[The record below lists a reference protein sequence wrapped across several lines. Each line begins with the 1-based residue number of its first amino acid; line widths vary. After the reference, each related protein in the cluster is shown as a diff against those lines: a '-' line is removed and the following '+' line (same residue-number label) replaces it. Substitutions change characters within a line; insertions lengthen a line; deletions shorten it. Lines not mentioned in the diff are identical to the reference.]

1 MIETERLILK
11 PLTHQQLI
19 KYIKLDNSL
28 EAELNLEK
36 STRVISPDLME
47 ALELSIM
54 PRVADMNKNYLFSTL
69 WTLISKEENTMVGDL
84 CFMGE
89 PNSDGEIEIG
99 YGTYEQFRKRGFMTE
114 AVGGMIKWAKEQP
127 DVKSIIASSLKSN
140 TDSSSILKKNNF
152 TIVEKTNELYNW
164 QITLKQR
171 CD

>member
-11 PLTHQQLI
+11 PLTYQQLI

-28 EAELNLEK
+28 EEELNLQK
-36 STRVISPDLME
+36 SARVISPELME
-47 ALELSIM
+47 ALERSIL
-54 PRVADMNKNYLFSTL
+54 PRVADTSKNHLFSTL
-69 WTLISKEENTMVGDL
+69 WTLISKEENIMVGDL

-99 YGTYEQFRKRGFMTE
+99 YGTYEPFRKRGFMTE

-127 DVKSIIASSLKSN
+127 NVKSIIASSLKSN

-164 QITLKQR
+164 QITLK
-171 CD
+171 